1 MCSAT
6 DFCSAY
12 KQDGPLAVVIRRG
25 RGGAR
30 DPLTKSTS
38 QRPFPHLQLLP
49 GRPSVSPQQSM
60 QSTARYRQAE
70 LLEGGLHE
78 RGVLREDLL
87 QVPPALH
94 VSQNWNGKIKTLSRT
109 AGTDGGG
116 PAEQRPTGAYL
127 CGTAARRSPCPQRAA
142 GGTCRGCPGCRTPG
156 CPRTAPR
163 RPGTPRWCRAF
174 CRERRG

>member
-1 MCSAT
+1 MRAT
-6 DFCSAY
+6 AMRRCVFCYRFLQCLQA
-12 KQDGPLAVVIRRG
+12 
-25 RGGAR
+25 GG
-30 DPLTKSTS
+30 TSGSGYTS

-94 VSQNWNGKIKTLSRT
+94 ISQN
-109 AGTDGGG
+109 
-116 PAEQRPTGAYL
+116 
-127 CGTAARRSPCPQRAA
+127 
-142 GGTCRGCPGCRTPG
+142 
-156 CPRTAPR
+156 
-163 RPGTPRWCRAF
+163 
-174 CRERRG
+174 